1 MLQASNRPW
10 FYLLIFADLVLRGI
24 TLYRSA
30 RKDQK
35 GWFVALLIVNSMGIL
50 PLVYLFLNKDKMVLA
65 PKIKTSAK
73 GRKTKK

>member
-10 FYLLIFADLVLRGI
+10 FYLLIIADLVLRGI

-50 PLVYLFLNKDKMVLA
+50 PLVYLLLNKDKSVLA
-65 PKIKTSAK
+65 PKKATK
-73 GRKTKK
+73 KTKK